1 MRTEWR
7 SNIWM
12 IVELTIV
19 GLIVAIISMLLAQM
33 IYKHTRPIGYD
44 LTDVYVGS
52 TNVLS
57 KDADDYVKYDNTEL
71 YFNDLKVILNKIKAN
86 QYVEEVA
93 GGNCSMPYNYNFS
106 GTLLTYCS
114 GSDTLVYYGN
124 SRYFT
129 PELVHLIRLTGP
141 NGETTEQLAKSIER
155 GEILVS
161 PHNDNAAFGRWSSCE
176 PYKIKG
182 KTMFFGND
190 STNTTY
196 IANVC
201 YGIARDDYEGVNGG
215 CIILPLSYR
224 GNYPSEIVVRVK
236 PGMGRK
242 FMETLNTQ
250 DLSQG
255 NVYVTNFTSIDD
267 MRDECQR
274 GIDTSQRDL
283 VICAVF
289 LLVAVFLGFLGS
301 FWFRT
306 QQRVPEIALRKVNG
320 ATQWQIFSRLIS
332 EGLVLLLISAIIF
345 TPLYFYIATSDI
357 ISTGFTATSKL
368 PEYMAYAATLAV
380 LAAMIVAGIWFPA
393 RKAMKVEP
401 ANALKDQ

>member
-12 IVELTIV
+12 IAELTIV
-19 GLIVAIISMLLAQM
+19 GLVVAVIALILAQL
-33 IYKHTRPIGYD
+33 IYKHTRPVGYD
-44 LTDVYVGS
+44 LTDVYVGRS
-52 TNVLS
+52 HVLA
-57 KDADDYVKYDNTEL
+57 KDADDYVTYDDRNQ
-71 YFNDLKVILNKIKAN
+71 YFDDLKVILTKIKAN

-93 GGNCSMPYNYNFS
+93 TGTCSMPYNHNYS
-106 GTLLTYCS
+106 GWRLMYS
-114 GSDTLVYYGN
+114 SDSDTLAYFGN
-124 SRYFT
+124 SRMFS
-129 PELVHLIRLTGP
+129 PELVRLIRLTGP

-155 GEILVS
+155 GEMLVS
-161 PHNDNAAFGRWSSCE
+161 PHNDSEDIGGSCE
-176 PYKIKG
+176 PYKLKG
-182 KTMFFGND
+182 KTVVINGDSANTAYVGNV
-190 STNTTY
+190 S
-196 IANVC
+196 
-201 YGIARDDYEGVNGG
+201 YGIARDDYEGVVGG
-215 CIILPLSYR
+215 GIIYPLER
-224 GNYPSEIVVRVK
+224 MGGWPNDIVVRVK

-242 FMETLNTQ
+242 FLETLSSN

-255 NVYVTNFTSIDD
+255 NVYVSNFTSIDD
-267 MRDECQR
+267 MRDNCQR
-274 GIDTSQRDL
+274 DIDTTERDL

-306 QQRVPEIALRKVNG
+306 QQRVPEIALRKVHG

-332 EGLVLLLISAIIF
+332 EGLMLLLVSAVII
-345 TPLYFYIATSDI
+345 TPIYFYVADSDI
-357 ISTGFTATSKL
+357 ISIGFTVTSKL
-368 PEYMAYAATLAV
+368 PEYMAYAVTMAV